1 MTNPT
6 PSSSSKVDRRIGEFD
21 TLVEA
26 LEYAAKT
33 ELGFNFYSPRGDL
46 ETVLTFAELRDRA
59 AAIGRKLIG
68 LGLPEG
74 ARVAIIA
81 DTSPEF
87 VGAFLGCQYAALLPV
102 PLPMPTAFGGRDGY
116 CQQLHQQMSSCTASA
131 AIAPAAMLDLLHQ
144 AVQGLTLDF
153 VGSFDDLATAGEK
166 KGAARKVGPDNI
178 AYLQYSSGSTRFP
191 HGVAVT
197 HKSLMANCRGIARD
211 GVETKDNERCV
222 SWLPMYHDMG
232 LVGCFL
238 APVAAQVSV
247 DYISTD
253 DFARRPLLWLN
264 LMSRNRGTV
273 SYSPSFGYEL
283 AARRAGPDVLS
294 ALDLSSWRAAGI
306 GGDMIRP
313 DVMTLFAKTFAP
325 CGFDG
330 RAFLASYGLA
340 ECTLAVSFSRTRTG
354 LILDAVDED
363 VLADENKALPPR
375 SGKSNARIRDF
386 VNCGRVLP
394 EHEMV
399 LRDEGGRPVKER
411 EIGRVYVRGPSVM
424 VGYFGDEEATQ
435 EVLSEDG
442 WLDTGDMGYMVGD
455 AVYITGRAKD
465 MMIINGRNLWPQDI
479 EWVVEQ
485 IPGIRTG
492 DAAAI
497 SIPAEG
503 AEEIPAVLVQC
514 RSRTDE
520 DRAALVTQIRRDV
533 KRDVGVNCRV
543 ILVPPRSLPKTSSGK
558 LRRSK
563 ARSNLLS
570 GEIVPVGGDVGAEA
584 LARDAAA
591 ATVG

>member
-6 PSSSSKVDRRIGEFD
+6 PSFSPNVERRIGAFD

-33 ELGFNFYSPRGDL
+33 DLGFNFYSPRGEL
-46 ETVLTFAELRDRA
+46 QTVLTYAELRDRA
-59 AAIGRKLIG
+59 TAIGRKLVN
-68 LGLPEG
+68 LGLPAG
-74 ARVAIIA
+74 SRVAIVA
-81 DTSPEF
+81 DTSPDF
-87 VGAFLGCQYAALLPV
+87 ASCFLGCQYAAVLPV

-116 CQQLHQQMSSCTASA
+116 CQQLHQQMFSCDAGA
-131 AIAPAAMLDLLHQ
+131 ALAPAGMLELLQQ
-144 AVQGLTLDF
+144 AVKGLSLTF
-153 VGSFDDLATAGEK
+153 VGSFDDLTATSEN
-166 KGAARKVGPDNI
+166 GADLRNVGGDDI
-178 AYLQYSSGSTRFP
+178 CYLQYSSGSTRFP

-197 HKSLMANCRGIARD
+197 QRSLMANCRGIARD
-211 GVETKDNERCV
+211 GVETKDDERCV

-238 APVAAQVSV
+238 APIAAQVSA

-264 LMSRNRGTV
+264 LISRNRGTV

-294 ALDLSSWRAAGI
+294 ALDLSCWRAAGI

-313 DVMTLFAKTFAP
+313 DVMRLFSKTFAP
-325 CGFDG
+325 CGFSEK
-330 RAFLASYGLA
+330 AFLASYGLA
-340 ECTLAVSFSRTRTG
+340 ECTLAVSFSKTSTG
-354 LILDAVDED
+354 LVLDAVDED
-363 VLADENKALPPR
+363 ILADENRAVPPR
-375 SGKSNARIRDF
+375 STKRDARVRNF

-394 EHEMV
+394 EHELE
-399 LRDEGGRPVKER
+399 LRDERGRKVAER
-411 EIGRVYVRGPSVM
+411 NIGRVFVRGPSVM
-424 VGYFGDEEATQ
+424 VGYFGDAEATEQ
-435 EVLSEDG
+435 VLSDDK

-455 AVYITGRAKD
+455 SLYITGRAKD

-485 IPGIRTG
+485 ISGIRTG

-497 SIPAEG
+497 SLPVHG
-503 AEEIPAVLVQC
+503 SEEIPAVLVQC
-514 RSRTDE
+514 RTRTE
-520 DRAALVTQIRRDV
+520 DDRSALVAQIKRDV
-533 KRDVGVNCRV
+533 KHDVGVNCRV

-563 ARSNLLS
+563 ARANFLS
-570 GEIVPVGGDVGAEA
+570 GALVPVGGDVEEEA
-584 LARDAAA
+584 IIRTAAP